1 MYTLYGFRAQS
12 VVNSTMSGLPI
23 ATVQNVTV
31 NPDGCANINLKFKD
45 YKEKI
50 HEYIFYDRDGMVKL
64 WSCRANQR

>member
-1 MYTLYGFRAQS
+1 
-12 VVNSTMSGLPI
+12 MSGLPI

-45 YKEKI
+45 YKEKM